1 MKNVSYKGQENAVQ
15 HSLAFLFEKFISIRQ
30 KRTKS
35 SKGFL
40 DIHREFLS
48 MMPFYVVGGDSVDQ
62 RNSYALSRPDP

>member
-1 MKNVSYKGQENAVQ
+1 M
-15 HSLAFLFEKFISIRQ
+15 FLIKAKRMRTSILWPFFIEKIISIRQ

-40 DIHREFLS
+40 GIHREFLS

-62 RNSYALSRPDP
+62 RNLYALSRPDP